1 MDRDRYMGISRGTA
15 FVRFDSVDPA
25 AAAVLA
31 AAGSGKLL
39 LYSYRY
45 R

>member
-1 MDRDRYMGISRGTA
+1 MGISRGTA

-31 AAGSGKLL
+31 AAGSDK
-39 LYSYRY
+39 
-45 R
+45 

>member
-1 MDRDRYMGISRGTA
+1 MGISRGTA

-31 AAGSGKLL
+31 AAGSGKFL
-39 LYSYRY
+39 LYLSILSIYL
-45 R
+45 